1 MHIYCIC
8 QCEWRWIIHS
18 SKTVSVVSEL
28 LKAQENTVIYS
39 ERLAECSEQWEKVLD
54 QLKRICQCLH
64 NSFVNGGRY
73 LGLCVRS
80 CGIEVLFV
88 LIEAPPTMHQCGGEH
103 LVWGLWGTRTIRDS
117 NALRFVLLYGDPL
130 CASASLLALL
140 SSFFVRSVKSVS
152 CWAACVISNRTF
164 AARNTRQ
171 VIFILHT
178 FTCWYNA

>member
-1 MHIYCIC
+1 M
-8 QCEWRWIIHS
+8 
-18 SKTVSVVSEL
+18 
-28 LKAQENTVIYS
+28 
-39 ERLAECSEQWEKVLD
+39 
-54 QLKRICQCLH
+54 
-64 NSFVNGGRY
+64 NGAAI

-88 LIEAPPTMHQCGGEH
+88 LIEAPPTMHQCGGEQ

-152 CWAACVISNRTF
+152 C
-164 AARNTRQ
+164 
-171 VIFILHT
+171 
-178 FTCWYNA
+178 